1 MKKKTIIRLSITLI
15 VIAALALWINSRW
28 SAWFHN
34 EAELPYAPQSEPGRV
49 LLTLGDENELSRNIS
64 WQYDSIVVPSHV
76 ELVDTL
82 SKDTIQIDAQG
93 EIFQSRSGKAAYY
106 VAKLR
111 TLQPDRYYTYR
122 VCNEG
127 KTSSWYSFRTY
138 NQSTRNDYSFIY
150 VGDVQDSINGKANQ
164 FFREALQRHPD
175 TEFFVFG
182 GDLTERPTEQ
192 RWEETYRG
200 LDSIGQQYPVITVT
214 GNHEYLKYII
224 RKLERRFS
232 LVFSYYLDSMVG
244 ENQVYTLKYNDMQIF
259 CLDSN
264 REFFYLW
271 TQKKW
276 LEEQLKKS
284 NARWKIIVLHHPLYS
299 IKGSMN
305 NLFQRTMFNP
315 LVEEYGVDL
324 VLQGHE
330 HAYAR
335 MTAHGENGEAQAPV
349 YTVSH
354 CSPKN
359 YYIEFD
365 KRFDKFG
372 TGSRYYQQ
380 IRVHGDTLTMNAYD
394 ATTNDLYDAVDII
407 KDKTGKSRL
416 EDRGKEIPEALIFHS
431 NGGKKEEAFQKR
443 IDEYKQRKGI
453 Q

>member
-15 VIAALALWINSRW
+15 VIVALGLWINSRW

-34 EAELPYAPQSEPGRV
+34 EEELPYAPLSEPGRV
-49 LLTLGDENELSRNIS
+49 LLTFGDENELSRNIS

-76 ELVDTL
+76 DLVDTL
-82 SKDTIQIDAQG
+82 SKDTIQIEAQG
-93 EIFQSRSGKAAYY
+93 ETFRSRSGIAAYY

-111 TLQPDRYYTYR
+111 SLQPDRYYTYR
-122 VCNEG
+122 VCNED
-127 KTSSWYSFRTY
+127 KASSWYSFRTY
-138 NQSTRNDYSFIY
+138 NQSTRKDYSFMY
-150 VGDVQDSINGKANQ
+150 VGDVQDSIHGKAND
-164 FFREALQRHPD
+164 FFREALRRHPD

-200 LDSIGQQYPVITVT
+200 LDSIGQRYPVITVT

-284 NARWKIIVLHHPLYS
+284 DARWKIVVLHHPLYS

-315 LVEEYGVDL
+315 LVEKYGVDL
-324 VLQGHE
+324 VL
-330 HAYAR
+330 
-335 MTAHGENGEAQAPV
+335 
-349 YTVSH
+349 
-354 CSPKN
+354 
-359 YYIEFD
+359 
-365 KRFDKFG
+365 
-372 TGSRYYQQ
+372 
-380 IRVHGDTLTMNAYD
+380 
-394 ATTNDLYDAVDII
+394 
-407 KDKTGKSRL
+407 
-416 EDRGKEIPEALIFHS
+416 
-431 NGGKKEEAFQKR
+431 
-443 IDEYKQRKGI
+443 
-453 Q
+453 

>member
-49 LLTLGDENELSRNIS
+49 LLTFGDENELSRNIS

-138 NQSTRNDYSFIY
+138 NQSTRNDYSFMY
-150 VGDVQDSINGKANQ
+150 V
-164 FFREALQRHPD
+164 
-175 TEFFVFG
+175 

-284 NARWKIIVLHHPLYS
+284 NARWKIVVLHHPLYS

-315 LVEEYGVDL
+315 RVE
-324 VLQGHE
+324 
-330 HAYAR
+330 
-335 MTAHGENGEAQAPV
+335 
-349 YTVSH
+349 
-354 CSPKN
+354 K
-359 YYIEFD
+359 
-365 KRFDKFG
+365 
-372 TGSRYYQQ
+372 
-380 IRVHGDTLTMNAYD
+380 
-394 ATTNDLYDAVDII
+394 
-407 KDKTGKSRL
+407 
-416 EDRGKEIPEALIFHS
+416 
-431 NGGKKEEAFQKR
+431 
-443 IDEYKQRKGI
+443 
-453 Q
+453 

>member
-49 LLTLGDENELSRNIS
+49 LLTFGDENELSRNIS

-138 NQSTRNDYSFIY
+138 NQSTRNDYSFMY
-150 VGDVQDSINGKANQ
+150 VGDVQDSINGKANH

-200 LDSIGQQYPVITVT
+200 LDSIGQHYPVITVT

-284 NARWKIIVLHHPLYS
+284 NARWKIVVLHHPLYS

-359 YYIEFD
+359 YYIE
-365 KRFDKFG
+365 FDKFG

>member
-49 LLTLGDENELSRNIS
+49 LLTFGDENELSRNIS

-138 NQSTRNDYSFIY
+138 NQSTRNDYSFMY

-232 LVFSYYLDSMVG
+232 LVFSS
-244 ENQVYTLKYNDMQIF
+244 I
-259 CLDSN
+259 S
-264 REFFYLW
+264 
-271 TQKKW
+271 TQW
-276 LEEQLKKS
+276 
-284 NARWKIIVLHHPLYS
+284 
-299 IKGSMN
+299 
-305 NLFQRTMFNP
+305 
-315 LVEEYGVDL
+315 
-324 VLQGHE
+324 
-330 HAYAR
+330 
-335 MTAHGENGEAQAPV
+335 
-349 YTVSH
+349 
-354 CSPKN
+354 
-359 YYIEFD
+359 
-365 KRFDKFG
+365 
-372 TGSRYYQQ
+372 
-380 IRVHGDTLTMNAYD
+380 
-394 ATTNDLYDAVDII
+394 
-407 KDKTGKSRL
+407 
-416 EDRGKEIPEALIFHS
+416 
-431 NGGKKEEAFQKR
+431 
-443 IDEYKQRKGI
+443 
-453 Q
+453 

>member
-15 VIAALALWINSRW
+15 VIVALGLWINSRW

-34 EAELPYAPQSEPGRV
+34 EEELPYAPLSEPGRV
-49 LLTLGDENELSRNIS
+49 LLTFGDENELSRNIS
-64 WQYDSIVVPSHV
+64 WQYDSIVVSSHV
-76 ELVDTL
+76 DLVDTL
-82 SKDTIQIDAQG
+82 SKDTIQIEAQG
-93 EIFQSRSGKAAYY
+93 ETFRSRSGIAAYY

-111 TLQPDRYYTYR
+111 SLHPDRYYTYR

-127 KTSSWYSFRTY
+127 KASPWYSFRTY
-138 NQSTRNDYSFIY
+138 NQSTRKDYSFMY
-150 VGDVQDSINGKANQ
+150 VGDVQDSIHGKAND
-164 FFREALQRHPD
+164 FFREALRRHPD

-200 LDSIGQQYPVITVT
+200 LDSIGQRYPVITVT

-284 NARWKIIVLHHPLYS
+284 DARWKIVVLHHPLYS

-315 LVEEYGVDL
+315 LVE
-324 VLQGHE
+324 
-330 HAYAR
+330 
-335 MTAHGENGEAQAPV
+335 
-349 YTVSH
+349 
-354 CSPKN
+354 K
-359 YYIEFD
+359 
-365 KRFDKFG
+365 
-372 TGSRYYQQ
+372 
-380 IRVHGDTLTMNAYD
+380 
-394 ATTNDLYDAVDII
+394 
-407 KDKTGKSRL
+407 
-416 EDRGKEIPEALIFHS
+416 
-431 NGGKKEEAFQKR
+431 
-443 IDEYKQRKGI
+443 
-453 Q
+453 

>member
-15 VIAALALWINSRW
+15 VIVALGLWINSRW

-34 EAELPYAPQSEPGRV
+34 EEELPYAPLSEPGRV
-49 LLTLGDENELSRNIS
+49 LLTFGDENELSRNIS
-64 WQYDSIVVPSHV
+64 WQYDSIVVSSHV
-76 ELVDTL
+76 DLVDTL
-82 SKDTIQIDAQG
+82 SKDTIQIEAQG
-93 EIFQSRSGKAAYY
+93 ETFRSRSGIAAYY

-111 TLQPDRYYTYR
+111 SLHPDRYYTYR

-127 KTSSWYSFRTY
+127 KASPWYK
-138 NQSTRNDYSFIY
+138 STRKDYSFMY
-150 VGDVQDSINGKANQ
+150 VGDVQDSIHGKAND
-164 FFREALQRHPD
+164 FFREALRRHPD

-200 LDSIGQQYPVITVT
+200 LDSIGQRYPVITVT

-284 NARWKIIVLHHPLYS
+284 DARWKIVVLHHPLYS

-315 LVEEYGVDL
+315 LVEKYGVDL

-335 MTAHGENGEAQAPV
+335 MTSHGENGDPQPPV

-359 YYIEFD
+359 YLIEFD

-380 IRVHGDTLTMNAYD
+380 IHVHGDTLTMNAYD
-394 ATTNDLYDAVDII
+394 ATTNDLYDAVDLI
-407 KDKTGKSRL
+407 KDKDGKVRL

-431 NGGKKEEAFQKR
+431 NGSKKEEAFQKR

-453 Q
+453 R